1 MFEITDSMIDVF
13 TCGIRTNVDMDDSI
27 SHAVHV
33 FFDKN
38 TKKLKYAIVASYDV
52 ECKHPYYDSGIQEY
66 SFNELISHVIK
77 CVEKHFEFKNKREF
91 IKYFIQDCAPFFYT
105 VYDKTFYDEIVDF
118 CTKFDSGANYNKHDE
133 KLLIFINECEFAF
146 IYPKVFEEYYRAK
159 KQFKRHR

>member
-13 TCGIRTNVDMDDSI
+13 TCEIRTNIDMDGNI
-27 SHAVHV
+27 SYNVHV

-38 TKKLKYAIVASYDV
+38 TKKLKYAIVAPYDT

-66 SFNELISHVIK
+66 SFNELINKVINR
-77 CVEKHFEFKNKREF
+77 VEYHFEFKNKFEF
-91 IKYFIQDCAPFFYT
+91 ITRFIKDCAPFFYV
-105 VYDKTFYDEIVDF
+105 VYDKVFYDEIFNF
-118 CTKFDSGANYNKHDE
+118 CIKFNTGANYNRSRE

-159 KQFKRHR
+159 TQFKCHR

>member
-1 MFEITDSMIDVF
+1 MFEITNRMIDVF

-66 SFNELISHVIK
+66 SFNELIEKVIK
-77 CVEKHFEFKNKREF
+77 HVEYHFEFKNKREF
-91 IKYFIQDCAPFFYT
+91 IKWFIQDCAPFFYT
-105 VYDKTFYDEIVDF
+105 VYDKTFYEEILNF
-118 CTKFDSGANYNKHDE
+118 CMKFNANTGHNRSTDT
-133 KLLIFINECEFAF
+133 LLIFTTECEFAF
-146 IYPKVFEEYYRAK
+146 IYPKIYNNYYDAK
-159 KQFKRHR
+159 RKLKQYK